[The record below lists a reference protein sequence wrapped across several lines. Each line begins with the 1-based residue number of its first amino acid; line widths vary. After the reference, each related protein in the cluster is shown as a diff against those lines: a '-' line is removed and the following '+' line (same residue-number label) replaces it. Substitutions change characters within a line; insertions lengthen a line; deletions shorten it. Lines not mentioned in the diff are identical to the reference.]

1 MLLVQGGGGGGMAC
15 LGPFQQYGSWVGANL
30 VMATQ
35 GDCLL
40 SFVRINNLI
49 IVKS

>member
-1 MLLVQGGGGGGMAC
+1 MLLVQGGGGGLAC
-15 LGPFQQYGSWVGANL
+15 IGPVQQNGSWVGANL